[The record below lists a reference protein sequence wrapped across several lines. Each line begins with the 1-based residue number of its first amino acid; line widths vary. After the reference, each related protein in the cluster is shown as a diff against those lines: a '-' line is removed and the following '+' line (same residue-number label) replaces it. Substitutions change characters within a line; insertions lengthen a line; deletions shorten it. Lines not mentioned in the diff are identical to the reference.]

1 MIKEGREIAKIHKNM
16 VVKLPTTAEGLKACR
31 VLSGEGIKTNLTLI
45 FNVPQAILA
54 ARAGATY
61 VSPFVGRIDDISMD
75 GLQLI
80 RDIAAIFKTQII
92 SASVRNACHVI
103 ECAKAGADLATVPY
117 SVIEQMLKHPL
128 TAEGIEKFQKDYRA
142 VFGG

>member
-1 MIKEGREIAKIHKNM
+1 MLQLLTVLSAEKSKPQLFDAEGMIKEGREIAKIHKNM

-61 VSPFVGRIDDISMD
+61 VSPFVGRSMISRWTD
-75 GLQLI
+75 C
-80 RDIAAIFKTQII
+80 
-92 SASVRNACHVI
+92 S
-103 ECAKAGADLATVPY
+103 
-117 SVIEQMLKHPL
+117 
-128 TAEGIEKFQKDYRA
+128 
-142 VFGG
+142 